1 MTENKNLRQH
11 GEVITWIMTEE
22 ERLEYIKTSNHPNR
36 RTTDK
41 AAGFLDER
49 LDVMTVISR
58 RHRAENRN

>member
-11 GEVITWIMTEE
+11 GEVITWVMTEE
-22 ERLEYIKTSNHPNR
+22 ERLEYIKKTSNHPNG

-41 AAGFLDER
+41 AASFPDER

-58 RHRAENRN
+58 RHPYGK